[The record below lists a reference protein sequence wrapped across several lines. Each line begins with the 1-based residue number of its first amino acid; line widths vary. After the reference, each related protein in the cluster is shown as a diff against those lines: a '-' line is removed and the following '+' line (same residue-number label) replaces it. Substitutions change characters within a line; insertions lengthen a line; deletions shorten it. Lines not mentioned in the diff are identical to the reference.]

1 MQDAKRAGIVG
12 WIESPLE
19 ANFLGVNNGEDVME
33 INIFAG
39 ANPMA
44 SLYEVDVKAKVYSI
58 SSLMDA
64 KLLNRLLA

>member
-1 MQDAKRAGIVG
+1 
-12 WIESPLE
+12 
-19 ANFLGVNNGEDVME
+19 ME